1 MAEAADWERH
11 LAQIGTAGGMAAKT
25 VSPEQMAEQFHRDL
39 AELDDTPLPDDM
51 NIHYQAQKDYRGMV
65 KALSK
70 TGKRKTFPEWGVPA
84 EALHMAMAP
93 GRAKKEREIFE

>member
-1 MAEAADWERH
+1 M
-11 LAQIGTAGGMAAKT
+11 T
-25 VSPEQMAEQFHRDL
+25 VSPEGMSERFHKDL

-51 NIHYQAQKDYRGMV
+51 NIPNQAQKDYRGMV

-93 GRAKKEREIFE
+93 GRAKRERETLSDRRTSPKTSTAHSLQGSRP